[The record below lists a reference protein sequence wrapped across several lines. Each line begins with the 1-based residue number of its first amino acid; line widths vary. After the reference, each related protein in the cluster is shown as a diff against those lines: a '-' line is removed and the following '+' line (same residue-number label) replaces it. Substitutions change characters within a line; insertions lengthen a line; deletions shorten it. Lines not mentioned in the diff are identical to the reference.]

1 MNAAAG
7 AVAASLPVEDWMLAA
22 FPSQIHAEAWELRG
36 ALDVLWDFFAQAIP
50 KLKLDNDAYGIGLLR
65 LNKIMPAVGEKF
77 VDPADATACWTRSS
91 ASSLLDKGATSRGRR
106 PRTQPS
112 RTPLS
117 ASARLTR
124 QSGTCSRRQK

>member
-7 AVAASLPVEDWMLAA
+7 AVTASLPVEDWMLAA

-77 VDPADATACWTRSS
+77 VDPADATKFRFQPA
-91 ASSLLDKGATSRGRR
+91 GQGGYEPR
-106 PRTQPS
+106 PPTKDAAIKDAALRFREANTAIS
-112 RTPLS
+112 VIR
-117 ASARLTR
+117 
-124 QSGTCSRRQK
+124 